1 MIDIRF
7 NTLVEHDLLY
17 AYEIHLFSRSILAFF
32 ALAKEFLKLKINVYS
47 IIDIYAFFL
56 SFQANGDASLG
67 KYVAG
72 SVSGASGD
80 SGLFVANHAY

>member
-1 MIDIRF
+1 M
-7 NTLVEHDLLY
+7 L
-17 AYEIHLFSRSILAFF
+17 
-32 ALAKEFLKLKINVYS
+32 
-47 IIDIYAFFL
+47 FL
-56 SFQANGDASLG
+56 SLQANGDASLG